1 MDCLMKKIFSMIAL
15 AAAAL
20 SMTAC
25 FDLTEK
31 AFNRIEKDNFY
42 QNEGSVK
49 GAIASVYYTA
59 EGSFGEYFF
68 YLNEFS
74 ADQIAW
80 RVWNGGQWGWDN
92 AEKFVLSSH
101 TWTSESTIIRS
112 AWNNTWGA
120 IGEANSI
127 INDLRTIDLDA
138 IGVAPEKAAQYIDEM
153 RTLRAWCYYNLFEV
167 WGGALP
173 LNTEV
178 TSEVPPT
185 ADPDFNTSCK
195 IIWQFMID
203 ELDESL
209 AGLPKNNVNRMNQ
222 ATNRMIKARLLLNAK
237 VFVGED
243 HFSECA
249 TLCQEII
256 NGTYGTY
263 SLTDDF
269 RDIYNIDNVTCPEV
283 VFALASEY
291 GKSHGNAYNCRNVTF
306 FPYNAFGDPLS
317 IFGSNNDQ
325 GRWNCVIIAPSHDN
339 SGNEILSTGGTD
351 TGGKSFVF
359 DYGDKLG
366 AVYDRFDDRDIRKK
380 PFHADEKGNWEGLF
394 MMGPQVDYYTGEALP
409 ADADREGQDL
419 VYVDQVGT
427 FQNKG
432 RDLATVMSPHWGETN
447 SGYRL
452 VRYPVLPDVCG
463 VDFRDID
470 EVEFR
475 LAEVYYMLA
484 ECKLRAGDSAGAKD
498 LVNQVRKRYF
508 KASDWTTVQNEPG
521 PGFDAFDEDWILNE
535 WGKEFLCE
543 GRRRR
548 TDLRRFDKFTQ
559 GQWWFFGRGEGDDS
573 YPAQRDRK
581 YEWFPLPEAAL
592 TVNPGLVQNPNYVV
606 Q

>member
-1 MDCLMKKIFSMIAL
+1 MRNIINTTVI
-15 AAAAL
+15 AAATL
-20 SMTAC
+20 FVSAC
-25 FDLTEK
+25 FNLDEK

-42 QNEGSVK
+42 QNENSVK

-80 RVWNGGQWGWDN
+80 RVWNGGTWGWDN

-101 TWTSESTIIRS
+101 TWTSQSSIIQS

-120 IGEANSI
+120 IGECNSI
-127 INDLRTIDLDA
+127 IHDLETIDLLA
-138 IGVAPEKAAQYIDEM
+138 LGITPEKASQYVAEM
-153 RTLRAWCYYNLFEV
+153 RTLRAWCYYNLCEV

-178 TSEVPPT
+178 TSEVPPS
-185 ADPDFNTSCK
+185 ADPDFDTSCK
-195 IIWQFMID
+195 KIWDFMVT

-209 AGLPKNNVNRMNQ
+209 ADLPKNNVNRMNQ
-222 ATNRMIKARLLLNAK
+222 ATNRIIKARLLFNAE
-237 VFVGED
+237 VFIKED
-243 HFSECA
+243 HYSEAASICRDI
-249 TLCQEII
+249 LDNQF
-256 NGTYGTY
+256 GTYGLAADY
-263 SLTDDF
+263 
-269 RDIYNIDNVTCPEV
+269 RDIYSINNVNCPEV
-283 VFALASEY
+283 IFAMAYEH
-291 GKSHGNAYNCRNVTF
+291 GKSNGNAYNMRDVTF
-306 FPYNAFGDPLS
+306 LPYNAFGDPLS
-317 IFGSNNDQ
+317 ILGSNNEQ
-325 GRWNCVIIAPSHDN
+325 GRWNCVIVAPSHDN
-339 SGNEILSTGGTD
+339 SGTVLPTGGTD
-351 TGGKSFVF
+351 TGGKSFLF

-366 AVYDRFDDRDIRKK
+366 AVYDRFDSRDIRKQ
-380 PFHADEKGNWEGLF
+380 PYHADEKGNWNGLF
-394 MMGPQVDYYTGEALP
+394 LMGPQTDYYTGVALP
-409 ADADREGQDL
+409 ADADRDGQDL

-427 FQNKG
+427 LQNKG

-447 SGYRL
+447 SGYRML
-452 VRYPVLPDVCG
+452 RYPILPDVCG

-484 ECKLRAGDSAGAKD
+484 ECLLRDGKANDAKD

-508 KASDWTTVQNEPG
+508 KESDWATVQNEPG
-521 PGFDAFDEDWILNE
+521 PGFTAFDYDWMLNE

-559 GQWWFFGRGEGDDS
+559 GQWWFFGRGEGEDY

-581 YEWFPLPEAAL
+581 YEWFPLPHAAL
-592 TVNPGLVQNPNYVV
+592 TVNPGLVQNPNYVD
-606 Q
+606 

>member
-1 MDCLMKKIFSMIAL
+1 MKKIFSLIAL

-20 SMTAC
+20 SLTAC

-127 INDLRTIDLDA
+127 IHDLETIDLDA

-185 ADPDFNTSCK
+185 ADPDFDTSCK

-203 ELDESL
+203 ELDASL
-209 AGLPKNNVNRMNQ
+209 SGLPKNNVNRMNQ
-222 ATNRMIKARLLLNAK
+222 AANRMIKARLLLNAP
-237 VFVGED
+237 VFIKED

-249 TLCQEII
+249 ALCQEIL

-263 SLTDDF
+263 ALTDDF
-269 RDIYNIDNVTCPEV
+269 RNIYNIDNVNCPEV

-291 GKSHGNAYNCRNVTF
+291 GKSHGNAYNCRDVTF

-325 GRWNCVIIAPSHDN
+325 GRWNCCIIAPSHDN

-366 AVYDRFDDRDIRKK
+366 AVYDRFDNRDIRKQ
-380 PFHADEKGNWEGLF
+380 PYHSDEKGNWGGLF
-394 MMGPQVDYYTGEALP
+394 LMGAQVDYYTGEALP

-508 KASDWTTVQNEPG
+508 KASDWSTVQNEPG
-521 PGFDAFDEDWILNE
+521 PGFDAFDEDWMLNE

>member
-1 MDCLMKKIFSMIAL
+1 MRKIFNTLLM

-20 SMTAC
+20 SLTAC
-25 FDLTEK
+25 FDLNEK

-80 RVWNGGQWGWDN
+80 RVWVGGTYGWDN

-101 TWTSESTIIRS
+101 TWTSQSSIIQS
-112 AWNNTWGA
+112 AWNRTWGA
-120 IGEANSI
+120 IGECNSI
-127 INDLRTIDLDA
+127 IHDLETIDLDA
-138 IGVAPEKAAQYIDEM
+138 IHVSPEHAAQYIDEM

-173 LNTEV
+173 INKEV
-178 TSEVPPT
+178 TSEVPGT
-185 ADPDFNTSCK
+185 ADPDFDTSCK
-195 IIWQFMID
+195 KIYDFIMQ

-209 AGLPKNNVNRMNQ
+209 AGLPKNSVNRMNQ
-222 ATNRMIKARLLLNAK
+222 ATNRMIKARLLLNANIFIK
-237 VFVGED
+237 ED
-243 HFSECA
+243 HFSDCA
-249 TLCQEII
+249 ALCQEIL

-263 SLTDDF
+263 SLTDDY
-269 RDIYNIDNVTCPEV
+269 RNIYNIDNVNCPEV
-283 VFALASEY
+283 VFALAFEH

-306 FPYNAFGDPLS
+306 LEYHSFEEAFGCT
-317 IFGSNNDQ
+317 NDQ

-339 SGNEILSTGGTD
+339 SGNVLPTGGTD
-351 TGGKSFVF
+351 TGGKSFLF

-366 AVYDRFDDRDIRKK
+366 AVWDRFDDRDIRKAQY
-380 PFHADEKGNWEGLF
+380 HSDLKGDWNGLF
-394 MMGPQVDYYTGEALP
+394 LIGPQYNYRTGEPLVITAE
-409 ADADREGQDL
+409 DRPGQDL

-427 FQNKG
+427 FQNQG
-432 RDLATVMSPHWGETN
+432 RDLATVMSPHWGEAN
-447 SGYRL
+447 SGYRML
-452 VRYPVLPDVCG
+452 RYPILPDECG

-484 ECKLRAGDSAGAKD
+484 ECKLRAGDANGAKD
-498 LVNQVRKRYF
+498 LVNQVRKRYY
-508 KASDWTTVQNEPG
+508 KASDWATVQNEPG
-521 PGFDAFDEDWILNE
+521 PGFTAFDLDWMLNE

-559 GQWWFFGRGEGDDS
+559 GQWWFFGRGEGDDF
-573 YPAQRDRK
+573 YPAKRDRK

-592 TVNPGLVQNPNYVV
+592 TVNPGLVQNPDYVV
-606 Q
+606 PAAE

>member
-1 MDCLMKKIFSMIAL
+1 MKKIFNTIAL

-20 SMTAC
+20 SLTAC
-25 FDLTEK
+25 FDLTEQ
-31 AFNRIEKDNFY
+31 AFNRIEADNFY

-101 TWTSESTIIRS
+101 TWTSQSSIIQS

-120 IGEANSI
+120 IGEVNSI
-127 INDLRTIDLDA
+127 IHDLETMDLEA
-138 IGVAPEKAAQYIDEM
+138 IGVSPEHAAQYIGEM

-178 TSEVPPT
+178 TSEVPGS
-185 ADPDFNTSCK
+185 ADPDFDTSCK
-195 IIWQFMID
+195 KIYDFLMT

-209 AGLPKNNVNRMNQ
+209 SNLPKNNVNRMNQ
-222 ATNRMIKARLLLNAK
+222 ATNRMIKARLLLNAP
-237 VFVGED
+237 VFIKED
-243 HFSECA
+243 HYSECA
-249 TLCQEII
+249 TLCQSII
-256 NGTYGTY
+256 NGEFGTY
-263 SLTDDF
+263 ALADDY
-269 RDIYNIDNVTCPEV
+269 RDIYNPDNVNCPEV
-283 VFALASEY
+283 VFALAYEY
-291 GKSHGNAYNCRNVTF
+291 GKSAGNAYNMRDVTF
-306 FPYNAFGDPLS
+306 LPYNAFGDPLS
-317 IFGSNNDQ
+317 ILGSNNDQ

-339 SGNEILSTGGTD
+339 TGTVLPTGGTD
-351 TGGKSFVF
+351 TGGKSFLF

-366 AVYDRFDDRDIRKK
+366 AVYDRFDNRDIRKK
-380 PFHADEKGNWEGLF
+380 AYHADEKGNWEGLF
-394 MMGPQVDYYTGEALP
+394 LMGPQVDYYTGEALP

-432 RDLATVMSPHWGETN
+432 RDLAPVMSPHWGETN
-447 SGYRL
+447 SGFRML
-452 VRYPVLPDVCG
+452 RYPILPDVCG
-463 VDFRDID
+463 VDFRDTD

-484 ECKLRAGDSAGAKD
+484 ECKLRAGDANGAKD

-521 PGFDAFDEDWILNE
+521 PGFSSFDLDWMLNE

-548 TDLRRFDKFTQ
+548 TDLRRYDVFTQ
-559 GQWWFFGRGEGDDS
+559 GQWWFFGRGEGDDA
-573 YPAQRDRK
+573 YPAKRDRK

-592 TVNPGLVQNPNYVV
+592 TVNPGLVQNPNYVA

>member
-1 MDCLMKKIFSMIAL
+1 MRNIINTTVI
-15 AAAAL
+15 AAATL
-20 SMTAC
+20 FVSAC
-25 FDLTEK
+25 FNLDEK

-42 QNEGSVK
+42 QNENSVK

-80 RVWNGGQWGWDN
+80 RVWNGGTWGWDN

-101 TWTSESTIIRS
+101 TWTSQSSIIQS

-120 IGEANSI
+120 IGECNSI
-127 INDLRTIDLDA
+127 IHDLETIDLLA
-138 IGVAPEKAAQYIDEM
+138 LGITPEKASQYVAEM

-178 TSEVPPT
+178 TSEVPPS
-185 ADPDFNTSCK
+185 ADPDFDTSCK
-195 IIWQFMID
+195 KIWDFMVT

-209 AGLPKNNVNRMNQ
+209 ADLPKNNVNRMNQ
-222 ATNRMIKARLLLNAK
+222 ATNRIIKARLLFNAE
-237 VFVGED
+237 VFIKED
-243 HFSECA
+243 HYSEAASICRDI
-249 TLCQEII
+249 LDNQF
-256 NGTYGTY
+256 GTY
-263 SLTDDF
+263 SLAADY
-269 RDIYNIDNVTCPEV
+269 RDIYSINNVNCPEV
-283 VFALASEY
+283 IFAMAYEH
-291 GKSHGNAYNCRNVTF
+291 GKSSGNAYNMRDVTF
-306 FPYNAFGDPLS
+306 LPYNAFGDPLS
-317 IFGSNNDQ
+317 ILGSNNEQ
-325 GRWNCVIIAPSHDN
+325 GRWNCVIVAPSHDN
-339 SGNEILSTGGTD
+339 SGTVLPTGGTD
-351 TGGKSFVF
+351 TGGKSFLF

-366 AVYDRFDDRDIRKK
+366 AVYDRFDSRDIRKQ
-380 PFHADEKGNWEGLF
+380 PYHADEKGNWNGLF
-394 MMGPQVDYYTGEALP
+394 LMGPQTDYYTGVALP
-409 ADADREGQDL
+409 ADADRDGQDL

-447 SGYRL
+447 SGYRML
-452 VRYPVLPDVCG
+452 RYPILPDVCG

-484 ECKLRAGDSAGAKD
+484 ECLLRDGKANDAKD

-508 KASDWTTVQNEPG
+508 KESDWATVQNEPG
-521 PGFDAFDEDWILNE
+521 PGFTDFDYDWMLNE

-559 GQWWFFGRGEGDDS
+559 GQWWFFGRGEGEDY

-581 YEWFPLPEAAL
+581 YEWFPLPHAAL
-592 TVNPGLVQNPNYVV
+592 TVNPGLVQNPNYVD
-606 Q
+606 

>member
-1 MDCLMKKIFSMIAL
+1 MKNIFNTLAL
-15 AAAAL
+15 AAVAL
-20 SMTAC
+20 SLTAC

-49 GAIASVYYTA
+49 GAVASVYYTA

-80 RVWNGGQWGWDN
+80 RVWVGGTYGWDN

-101 TWTSESTIIRS
+101 TWTSQSSIIQS

-120 IGEANSI
+120 IGECNSI
-127 INDLRTIDLDA
+127 IHDLETLDLEA
-138 IGVAPEKAAQYIDEM
+138 IGVSPEHAAQYIAEM
-153 RTLRAWCYYNLFEV
+153 RCLRAWCYYNLFEV

-178 TSEVPPT
+178 TSEVPGS
-185 ADPDFNTSCK
+185 AAEDFDEGCK
-195 IIWQFMID
+195 VIFD
-203 ELDESL
+203 FLVKELDECL
-209 AGLPKNNVNRMNQ
+209 PGLPKNNVNRMNQ
-222 ATNRMIKARLLLNAK
+222 ATNRMIKARLLLNANIFIK
-237 VFVGED
+237 ED
-243 HFSECA
+243 RFTECA
-249 TLCQEII
+249 ALCQEIL

-263 SLTDDF
+263 SLANDY
-269 RDIYNIDNVTCPEV
+269 RDIYNIDNVNCPEV
-283 VFALASEY
+283 VFALAFEH

-306 FPYNAFGDPLS
+306 LEYHSFEEAFGCT
-317 IFGSNNDQ
+317 NDQ

-339 SGNEILSTGGTD
+339 SGTVLPSGGTD
-351 TGGKSFVF
+351 TGGKSFLF

-366 AVYDRFDDRDIRKK
+366 AVWDRFDNRDIRKA
-380 PFHADEKGNWEGLF
+380 PFHSDTKGDWNGLF
-394 MMGPQVDYYTGEALP
+394 LVGPQYNYRTGEPLVITAE
-409 ADADREGQDL
+409 DRPGQNL

-427 FQNKG
+427 FQNMG
-432 RDLATVMSPHWGETN
+432 RNLATVMSPHWGEAN

-452 VRYPVLPDVCG
+452 IRYPILPDECG

-484 ECKLRAGDSAGAKD
+484 ECKLRAGDVNAAKD

-521 PGFDAFDEDWILNE
+521 PGFDAFDLDWMLNE

-573 YPAQRDRK
+573 YPAKRDRK

-592 TVNPGLVQNPNYVV
+592 TVNPGLVQNPNYVA

>member
-1 MDCLMKKIFSMIAL
+1 MRKLFNIFAISAV
-15 AAAAL
+15 AVSL
-20 SMTAC
+20 SAC
-25 FDLTEK
+25 FNLEEK
-31 AFNRIEKDNFY
+31 SFNRIEKDNFY
-42 QNEGSVK
+42 QNENSVK

-80 RVWNGGQWGWDN
+80 RVWNGGQWGWDD
-92 AEKFVLSSH
+92 AQKFVLSSH
-101 TWTSESTIIRS
+101 TWTSQSVIIQQ

-120 IGEANSI
+120 IGECNSI
-127 INDLRTIDLDA
+127 IHDLETIDLESLKIPA
-138 IGVAPEKAAQYIDEM
+138 ARAAQYIAEM

-178 TSEVPPT
+178 TSEVPGS
-185 ADPDFNTSCK
+185 ADPDFDKSCN
-195 IIWQFMID
+195 IIYDFIMD

-209 AGLPKNNVNRMNQ
+209 SDLPKNSVNRMNQ
-222 ATNRMIKARLLLNAK
+222 AANRMIKARLLLNS
-237 VFVGED
+237 VIFIGED
-243 HFSECA
+243 RFAECA
-249 TLCQEII
+249 TLCESILK
-256 NGTYGTY
+256 GDFGTY
-263 SLTDDF
+263 SLAGDY
-269 RDIYNIDNVTCPEV
+269 RDIYSLGNETCPEV
-283 VFALASEY
+283 VFALAYEY
-291 GKSHGNAYNCRNVTF
+291 GKSSGNAYNMRDVTF
-306 FPYNAFGDPLS
+306 LPYNAFGDPLS
-317 IFGSNNDQ
+317 ILGSNNDQ
-325 GRWNCVIIAPSHDN
+325 GRWNCVIVAPSHDN
-339 SGNEILSTGGTD
+339 SGTVLSTGGTD
-351 TGGKSFVF
+351 TGGKSFLH

-366 AVYDRFDDRDIRKK
+366 AVYDRFDDKDIRKK
-380 PFHADEKGNWEGLF
+380 PYHANTDGSWEGLF
-394 MMGPQVDYYTGEALP
+394 LMGAQKDYYTGEALK
-409 ADADREGQDL
+409 ADADRDGQAL

-427 FQNKG
+427 FQNLG

-447 SGYRL
+447 SGFRML
-452 VRYPVLPDVCG
+452 RYPILPDVCG

-475 LAEVYYMLA
+475 LSEVYYMLA
-484 ECKLRAGDSAGAKD
+484 ECKLRANDSNGAKE
-498 LVNQVRKRYF
+498 LVNEVRKRYF
-508 KASDWTTVQNEPG
+508 SAADWSIKKDEPG
-521 PGFDAFDEDWILNE
+521 PGFTAFDLDWMLNE

-559 GQWWFFGRGEGDDS
+559 GQWWFFGRGEGDDF

-606 Q
+606 N